1 LVSSGTGCA
10 DSTTKIIKVNPK
22 PVASYTFSANCQ
34 NTPVVF
40 TNTSSISSGSLVS
53 WNWNFADGHTSVVQ
67 NPSNL
72 FDTSSVHNVVLIVT
86 SDSGCTATATQAVTT
101 HPLPVAGFTSLINCK
116 SLTVSFKDTSTV
128 SSGTVTSY
136 SWIFGDG
143 GTSSTQNPSYTYPS
157 STSYIVKLI
166 VQTNNGCVD
175 TSTVPI
181 TPGSPVLADYTPNG
195 GNYNVSQNI
204 AFTNLS
210 TGGTSYIWN
219 FGDGST
225 VSNLTDPSH
234 GFSAPGT
241 YTVLLAAVNK
251 LGCNDSVS
259 YDFVISSTGTA
270 APTGFTPN
278 NDGLND
284 YFYIIGNFIAY
295 DLRVFNEWG
304 NEIFMSKDQS
314 DKWDGKYK
322 GKEQPAG
329 TYIYIF
335 NGKVVD
341 GSELKMNGEVNLIR

>member
-1 LVSSGTGCA
+1 
-10 DSTTKIIKVNPK
+10 
-22 PVASYTFSANCQ
+22 
-34 NTPVVF
+34 
-40 TNTSSISSGSLVS
+40 
-53 WNWNFADGHTSVVQ
+53 
-67 NPSNL
+67 
-72 FDTSSVHNVVLIVT
+72 
-86 SDSGCTATATQAVTT
+86 
-101 HPLPVAGFTSLINCK
+101 
-116 SLTVSFKDTSTV
+116 
-128 SSGTVTSY
+128 
-136 SWIFGDG
+136 
-143 GTSSTQNPSYTYPS
+143 
-157 STSYIVKLI
+157 
-166 VQTNNGCVD
+166 
-175 TSTVPI
+175 
-181 TPGSPVLADYTPNG
+181 
-195 GNYNVSQNI
+195 
-204 AFTNLS
+204 
-210 TGGTSYIWN
+210 
-219 FGDGST
+219 
-225 VSNLTDPSH
+225 
-234 GFSAPGT
+234 
-241 YTVLLAAVNK
+241 VLLAAVNK